1 MRKERVKLDL
11 NNCLSK
17 VVGGET
23 GLSTADVTA
32 FTSRLET
39 VHKEFEEER
48 KLGHHAFRSLP
59 EDTGAVKK
67 VQEFANSMKGQL
79 TDLIVVGIGGSSLGA
94 RALINAL
101 CHPHH
106 NALSAEARG
115 KAPRVFF
122 VENPDPSS
130 IKAVLDLIEPERT
143 MVLAITKSGNTA
155 ETMAGFMTV
164 YEHLKDNVSEATLK
178 KNIVVISDPEG
189 GDLRRMSQVEGWRA
203 FDIPKSVGS
212 RYSVFTPAGLL
223 PAALCGV
230 DIETLVDGARDMEE
244 SVIAS
249 HDPLH
254 NPAYSHALIHF
265 LFDELKE
272 IRQNVFMP
280 YSDRLSELADWYR
293 QLWAESL
300 GKRVNQSGDVVN
312 AGTTPIK
319 ALGAVDQH
327 SQVQLYVEGPA
338 DKFFTFIE
346 VRDHGSDRRIPD
358 IFNEYEEA
366 SYLGNKYLGELLN
379 IERKATE
386 YSLTRAG
393 RPNITLQIP
402 EVTPNFVGELMQ
414 MLMISTV
421 VAGKLYEV
429 NPYDQP
435 GVEEGKNATFAML
448 DRKGFSDKKTEYTSR
463 FTKDP
468 KYII

>member
-59 EDTGAVKK
+59 EDSGAVKK
-67 VQEFANSMKGQL
+67 VQEFASSVKGQYS
-79 TDLIVVGIGGSSLGA
+79 DLVVVGIGGSSLGP
-94 RALINAL
+94 RALISAL
-101 CHPHH
+101 CHPLH
-106 NALSAEARG
+106 NVISAEARD

-130 IKAVLDLIEPERT
+130 IKAVLDVIQPERT
-143 MVLAITKSGNTA
+143 LVIVITKSGSTA
-155 ETMAGFMTV
+155 ETMAAFMTV
-164 YEHLKDNVSEATLK
+164 YEHLKDNVPEATLK
-178 KNIVVISDPEG
+178 KNVVAVTDPEA
-189 GDLRRMSQVEGWRA
+189 GDLRRMAQVEGWRS
-203 FDIPKSVGS
+203 FDIPRGIGG
-212 RYSVFTPAGLL
+212 RYSVFTPVGLL
-223 PAALCGV
+223 PAALCGIDV
-230 DIETLVDGARDMEE
+230 ETLVDGARDMEE

-254 NPAYSHALIHF
+254 NPAYSFALIHF

-272 IRQNVFMP
+272 IRQNVLMP
-280 YSDRLSELADWYR
+280 YSDRLSDLADWYR

-300 GKRVNQSGDVVN
+300 GKRVNSSGDVVHV
-312 AGTTPIK
+312 GTTPIK

-338 DKFFTFIE
+338 DKLFTFVE
-346 VRDHGSDRRIPD
+346 VRDHDADRRIPE
-358 IFNEYEEA
+358 IFNEYDA
-366 SYLGNKYLGELLN
+366 TSYLGNKYLGELLN
-379 IERKATE
+379 FERKATE
-386 YSLTRAG
+386 YALTRAG

-414 MLMISTV
+414 LLMVSTV

-435 GVEEGKNATFAML
+435 GVEEGKKATFAML
-448 DRKGFSDKKTEYTSR
+448 DRKGYADKKTEYLSR
-463 FTKDP
+463 FAKDP
-468 KYII
+468 KYVI